1 MNFLDFNTCTEN
13 QQKETDPEPNS
24 ALKEPENTIVPELFV
39 MDENGQY
46 HFKSD
51 FLDSNTCSEN
61 QQNMRDSS
69 RETPEETLFQN
80 KTEKKFKLNSK
91 LDIQKEDAV
100 SANPSVDAFSDVS
113 YKASRYAQ
121 DATGNA
127 TEDALTETLDA
138 PMQGNLLR
146 GIDKKTV

>member
-1 MNFLDFNTCTEN
+1 MYFLDFITCTEN
-13 QQKETDPEPNS
+13 QQKETDTEPKS
-24 ALKEPENTIVPELFV
+24 VLEEPENTTVPDLYV

-51 FLDSNTCSEN
+51 FLDSNTC
-61 QQNMRDSS
+61 
-69 RETPEETLFQN
+69 
-80 KTEKKFKLNSK
+80 TENSK
-91 LDIQKEDAV
+91 LDIRKEDDV
-100 SANPSVDAFSDVS
+100 SANPSVDAFSDVF

-127 TEDALTETLDA
+127 TRNATEDATGNAKEDALTETLDA

-146 GIDKKTV
+146 GIQKKTI